1 MKGWQF
7 YLMAGLFLVV
17 FSNFGG
23 AEAAPSPVSIEADCG
38 DDCDLDIVSGEQLV
52 ITFTIDN
59 SDNRYRKM
67 DVYMATNWVTGVTW
81 SSSFV
86 DISGDEL
93 PDNVIT
99 VNKSSEATVQLLIL
113 CTQSCYSGNTN
124 ALQINA
130 ITDPR
135 WYSGD
140 YDDDPEN
147 HTDTCGSDNCYE
159 DTTPASASS
168 NVTNII
174 TFELTNYLN
183 YSHSV
188 VIDGFLMSGIAC
200 NGTATG
206 DHLVYDSSSFIT
218 WNFTLNNTGY
228 LDGFFTINWTLYYVE
243 ESEEVL
249 VDLLS
254 LNS

>member
-23 AEAAPSPVSIEADCG
+23 AEAATSPVSIEPDCG

-67 DVYMATNWVTGVTW
+67 DVYMATNWVNGVTW

-99 VNKSSEATVQLLIL
+99 VIKAQK
-113 CTQSCYSGNTN
+113 
-124 ALQINA
+124 LQ
-130 ITDPR
+130 
-135 WYSGD
+135 Y
-140 YDDDPEN
+140 
-147 HTDTCGSDNCYE
+147 NC
-159 DTTPASASS
+159 
-168 NVTNII
+168 
-174 TFELTNYLN
+174 
-183 YSHSV
+183 
-188 VIDGFLMSGIAC
+188 
-200 NGTATG
+200 
-206 DHLVYDSSSFIT
+206 
-218 WNFTLNNTGY
+218 
-228 LDGFFTINWTLYYVE
+228 
-243 ESEEVL
+243 
-249 VDLLS
+249 
-254 LNS
+254 